1 MSDCTC
7 GQRRTDWIPLGR
19 DVLDIEI
26 EGLTAVRDR
35 LGPSFE
41 AALALLAGCRGRVVV
56 TGLGKSGLVGRK
68 LAATLSSTGT
78 PAFFLHPVEGAHGDM
93 GSLRA
98 EDVVIA
104 ISNSG
109 ETDELNAILP
119 SLRAI
124 GTSIIAMTGATQST
138 LGRAA
143 DVVLDAGV
151 PREACPHNLAPTA
164 STTAVLALGDA
175 LAVCLIHWKSFTEN
189 DFLRYHPGGSLG
201 QRLRLRV
208 HELMHTTGI
217 PVTQDDVGQE
227 EAVRVLDKGGFGAVA
242 VVDGSGR
249 LMGILTDGDVR
260 RAVIRGDYAPR
271 TPVTAIMTRN
281 PRSARSGQSVAELL
295 DVMEQKA
302 ITVLPIVDD
311 AHRLVGLVHL
321 HDLLGKG
328 GVSFAG

>member
-1 MSDCTC
+1 MSENTC
-7 GQRRTDWIPLGR
+7 GQSRTDWVSLGR
-19 DVLDIEI
+19 GVLDIEM
-26 EGLTAVRDR
+26 EGLAAVRDR

-41 AALALLAGCRGRVVV
+41 TALSLLAGCRGRVVV

-68 LAATLSSTGT
+68 LAATFSSTGT

-104 ISNSG
+104 LSNSG

-124 GTSIIAMTGATQST
+124 GAAIIALTGKARST

-143 DVVLDAGV
+143 DVVLDAGI

-164 STTAVLALGDA
+164 STTAALALGDA
-175 LAVCLIHWKSFTEN
+175 LAVCLIHWKSFTET

-208 HELMHTTGI
+208 QELMHTASI
-217 PVTQDDVGQE
+217 PVVRDDAGQE
-227 EAVRVLDKGGFGAVA
+227 ESVRVLDKGGFGAVA
-242 VVDGSGR
+242 VVDHSGR
-249 LMGILTDGDVR
+249 LTGILTDGDVR
-260 RAVIRGDYAPR
+260 RAVIRSDYAPCS
-271 TPVTAIMTRN
+271 PVAAIMTRD

-295 DVMEQKA
+295 DIMERKA

-311 AHRLVGLVHL
+311 AHCLLGLVHL

-328 GVSFAG
+328 GVRFAG